1 MLPHSLLQGGVVMN
15 YSSSFS
21 SRIEKFYEHYMTT
34 HKSGSLLFYAKMF
47 DKYWESNRYPALL
60 TKERL
65 SGWICCLDEESVH
78 RQIVR
83 IQLVRYLGKYLQS
96 IGESDQ
102 YVLPYNICPKTPA
115 YVPYFFTEDE
125 LKKLF
130 SDEFMGS
137 LLPVSGAM
145 SRQYVLPQLFSTI
158 HCCGLR
164 PGEAR
169 KLLVGDVDLEHGW
182 IDINSTKSSRD
193 RRLPV
198 GESLLLELKQ
208 YDLIMQKRLPERKY
222 FFPTKVNDNYKISS
236 LSTAFSHILRNAGIG
251 QSSDGNNARLYDL
264 RHHFVFR
271 NINTWI
277 EDGKDVY
284 ALLPYLRLYLGHS
297 SIKKTEYYLHWVP
310 EFFPVFERLY
320 GKLGDNLP
328 EVTHG

>member
-1 MLPHSLLQGGVVMN
+1 MSYTSSL
-15 YSSSFS
+15 S
-21 SRIEKFYEHYMTT
+21 SRIEKFDQHYKVT
-34 HKSGSLLFYAKMF
+34 HKSYSLLFYTRMF
-47 DKYWESNRYPALL
+47 DAYWDSHQYPPLL

-65 SGWICCLDEESVH
+65 SGWICRLDEESIH
-78 RQIVR
+78 RQAVR
-83 IQLVRYLGKYLQS
+83 IQLVRHLGKYLQS
-96 IGESDQ
+96 VGESDQ
-102 YVLPYNICPKTPA
+102 YVLPYSICPKAPK

-130 SDEFMGS
+130 SDEVMGS

-169 KLLVGDVDLEHGW
+169 KLLVEDVDLEHGW
-182 IDINSTKSSRD
+182 LDIKGTKTSRD
-193 RRLPV
+193 RRLPI
-198 GESLLLELKQ
+198 GGLLLLELRQ

-222 FFPTKVNDNYKISS
+222 FFPIKINSCYKSS
-236 LSTAFSHILRNAGIG
+236 SPSTAFSGILRDAGIG
-251 QSSDGNNARLYDL
+251 QSSNGNNARLYDL

-297 SIKKTEYYLHWVP
+297 SIKETEYYLHWVP

>member
-1 MLPHSLLQGGVVMN
+1 MSYTSSL
-15 YSSSFS
+15 S
-21 SRIEKFYEHYMTT
+21 SRIEKFDQHYKVT
-34 HKSGSLLFYAKMF
+34 HKSYSLLFYTRMF
-47 DKYWESNRYPALL
+47 DVYWDSHQYPPLL
-60 TKERL
+60 TKESL
-65 SGWICCLDEESVH
+65 SGWICRLDEESVQ
-78 RQIVR
+78 RQISR
-83 IQLVRYLGKYLQS
+83 ILLVRYLGKYLQS

-102 YVLPYNICPKTPA
+102 YVLPYGICPKAPK
-115 YVPYFFTEDE
+115 YVPYFFSENE

-130 SDEFMGS
+130 SDEVMGS
-137 LLPVSGAM
+137 LHPVSGAM

-169 KLLVGDVDLEHGW
+169 KLLVEDVDLEHGW
-182 IDINSTKSSRD
+182 LDIKGTKTSRD
-193 RRLPV
+193 RRLPI
-198 GESLLLELKQ
+198 GELLLLELKQ
-208 YDLIMQKRLPERKY
+208 YDLIIQKRLPERKY
-222 FFPTKVNDNYKISS
+222 FFPTKVNDCYKCSS
-236 LSTAFSHILRNAGIG
+236 ASKVFSGILRDAGIG
-251 QSSDGNNARLYDL
+251 QSSNGNNARLYDL

-297 SIKKTEYYLHWVP
+297 CMEDTEYYLHWVP

-328 EVTHG
+328 EVSHG

>member
-1 MLPHSLLQGGVVMN
+1 MSYISSLA
-15 YSSSFS
+15 
-21 SRIEKFYEHYMTT
+21 SRIERFDEHYMYS
-34 HKSGSLLFYAKMF
+34 HKSGSLLFYTKMF
-47 DKYWESNRYPALL
+47 DTYWDSHQYPPLL

-65 SGWICCLDEESVH
+65 SGWICRLDEESVQ
-78 RQIVR
+78 RQVCR
-83 IQLVRYLGKYLQS
+83 ILLVRYLGRYLQS

-102 YVLPYNICPKTPA
+102 YVLPYGICPKVPD
-115 YVPYFFTEDE
+115 YVPYFFAEDE
-125 LKKLF
+125 LRKLF
-130 SDEFMGS
+130 SDEVMGS
-137 LLPVSGAM
+137 LHPVSQAM

-182 IDINSTKSSRD
+182 LDIKGTKTYRD
-193 RRLPV
+193 RRLPI
-198 GESLLLELKQ
+198 GEMLLLELKQ

-222 FFPTKVNDNYKISS
+222 FFPTKANDSYKCSS
-236 LSTAFSHILRNAGIG
+236 LSIAFSHILRDAGIG
-251 QSSDGNNARLYDL
+251 QSSNGNNARLYDL

-297 SIKKTEYYLHWVP
+297 CIENTEYYLHWVP

-328 EVTHG
+328 EVSHG

>member
-1 MLPHSLLQGGVVMN
+1 MSYISNL
-15 YSSSFS
+15 S
-21 SRIEKFYEHYMTT
+21 SRIERFDEHYKIT
-34 HKSGSLLFYAKMF
+34 HKSDSLLFYTKMF
-47 DKYWESNRYPALL
+47 DTYWDSHQYPPLL

-65 SGWICCLDEESVH
+65 SGWICRLDEESVQ
-78 RQIVR
+78 RQVVR
-83 IQLVRYLGKYLQS
+83 IQLVRHLGKYLQS

-102 YVLPYNICPKTPA
+102 YVLPYGICPKAPG
-115 YVPYFFTEDE
+115 YVPYFFTEDD
-125 LKKLF
+125 LRKLF
-130 SDEFMGS
+130 SDEVMGS
-137 LLPVSGAM
+137 LHPVSGAM

-169 KLLVGDVDLEHGW
+169 TLLVGDVDLELGW
-182 IDINSTKSSRD
+182 LDIKGTKTSRD
-193 RRLPV
+193 RRLPI
-198 GESLLLELKQ
+198 GKLLLLELKQ

-222 FFPTKVNDNYKISS
+222 FFPTKVNDCYKCTSS
-236 LSTAFSHILRNAGIG
+236 SIAFKHILKDAGIG
-251 QSSDGNNARLYDL
+251 QSSNGNNARLYDL

-271 NINTWI
+271 NINRWI

-297 SIKKTEYYLHWVP
+297 CIEDTEYYLHWVP

-328 EVTHG
+328 EVSHG